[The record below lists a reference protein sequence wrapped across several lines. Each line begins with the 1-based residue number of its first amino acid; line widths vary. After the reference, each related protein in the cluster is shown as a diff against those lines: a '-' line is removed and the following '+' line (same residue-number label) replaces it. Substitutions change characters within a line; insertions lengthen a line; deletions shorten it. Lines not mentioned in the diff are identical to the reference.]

1 MEDNKE
7 RSAKEIIVNV
17 QENCKSENWGDEH
30 IRTEITRLTEKSHLM
45 KMKRGIYKHVPF

>member
-1 MEDNKE
+1 MKDDKE

-30 IRTEITRLTEKSHLM
+30 IRTDITRLT
-45 KMKRGIYKHVPF
+45 IYFHDIHAI